1 MSDAALERQ
10 LKAPDGYRLDNTY
23 RSLAMGQFDPSMRTS
38 REQVEIASWTPH
50 GPVSVRAVHSGD
62 TLSVS
67 AWGDGA
73 EYAIELADR
82 WLGLNDQPDAFQP
95 PAGPVRDLQ
104 RRFGGMHFSSALSVS
119 LRAIQIVLFQLVTY
133 HEAVRTWNDLVTR
146 HGSPA
151 SGPVKLVQPPTEHQI
166 RGLSVDDLVYAGLTH
181 KRARTIKAIATN
193 AAAIDRDADKAPQAA
208 LRRLATLPGFGP
220 WSLGYLDGTVFQNPD
235 AVLLGDYHLPRMVA
249 WHLIREQKADDARML
264 ELLEPYAGHRFRVVR
279 LIWASGEI
287 QPRRGPRMTPRAR
300 LSFRDV

>member
-1 MSDAALERQ
+1 MSDVALKRQ
-10 LKAPDGYRLDNTY
+10 LKAPAGYRLDNTY
-23 RSLAMGQFDPSMRTS
+23 GTLAMGQFDPSMRTS
-38 REQVEIASWTPH
+38 RERVEIASWTPY
-50 GPVSVRAVHSGD
+50 GPVSVRAVHAGD
-62 TLSVS
+62 TLSVF

-73 EYAIELADR
+73 DYAVESADG
-82 WLGLNDQPDAFQP
+82 WLGLNDQPEAFQP
-95 PAGPVRDLQ
+95 PVGPVRDLHT
-104 RRFGGMHFSSALSVS
+104 RYSGMHFSSALSVP

-133 HEAVRTWNDLVTR
+133 HEAVRTWNDLVKR

-151 SGPVKLVQPPTEHQI
+151 AGPLKLVQPPSANLI
-166 RGLSVDDLVYAGLTH
+166 RSLSVDDLVYAGLTH

-193 AAAIDRDADKAPQAA
+193 ASAIDRDAKKSAQAA
-208 LRRLATLPGFGP
+208 LGRLATLQGFGP

-279 LIWASGEI
+279 LIWASGEV

-300 LSFRDV
+300 LSFRDI